1 MSNQIIWSDK
11 ASDQLDFIDA
21 YLRIEAPTYVD
32 KIVDEIIDAPNTLK
46 TFPRRGPVEYI
57 LNETIEYRYIVY
69 SHWKIIYY
77 IEEEKIIIASL
88 FDTRHKPLRIWEGIN
103 D

>member
-1 MSNQIIWSDK
+1 MSYQIVWSDK

-21 YLRIEAPTYVD
+21 YLRIEAPAYVH
-32 KIVDEIIDAPNTLK
+32 KIVDGIIDAPNILK
-46 TFPRRGPVEYI
+46 TFPRSGPVEFI
-57 LNETIEYRYIVY
+57 LNETIEYRYVVY

-77 IEEEKIIIASL
+77 IEEQKIMIASL
-88 FDTRHKPLRIWEGIN
+88 FDTRQIPLRIWEGLN